1 MAIFEVFYQPG
12 KLFSSLE
19 QRRAAWV
26 LPMILGVLLSLV
38 TAVAVIHYVGI
49 ETIVRQRLEG
59 TRLSPEQMQTAMER
73 ATSPAQSYITYA
85 GTIVGGAIVYAV
97 IAALLTVF
105 ALMSSKQPRF
115 STNLS
120 MVTLA
125 FLPYRLVI
133 CLMTVIVVMAAPDK
147 TSLDATNLL
156 ATNVGAFMNKETISR
171 PLFTF
176 LSQLDILSFAE
187 IGLLAYGFSKVNRTG
202 LGFALMSVLT
212 LWAFYA
218 IVIVGV
224 SAIF

>member
-1 MAIFEVFYQPG
+1 MPIFEVFYQPG

-19 QRRAAWV
+19 ERRAAWV
-26 LPMILGVLLSLV
+26 LPMILGVLLSFV
-38 TAVAVIHYVGI
+38 TVAVVIHYLGM

-59 TRLSPEQMQTAMER
+59 TRLSPEQMQTAMDR
-73 ATSPAQSYITYA
+73 ATSPGQLYVTYA
-85 GTIVGGAIVYAV
+85 GTIVGSALAYAM

-105 ALMSSKQPRF
+105 ALMSSKEPRF
-115 STNLS
+115 STTLS

-125 FLPYRLVI
+125 FLPYRLII
-133 CLMTVIVVMAAPDK
+133 CLMAVIVCMAAPDK
-147 TSLDATNLL
+147 TSLDATNLH
-156 ATNVGAFMNKETISR
+156 ATNVGAFMNKETISK

-176 LSQLDILSFAE
+176 LSQIDVLSFAE

-212 LWAFYA
+212 LWAIYVA
-218 IVIVGV
+218 IIVGV